1 MADLTVPESA
11 QGAFNPVQSG
21 QERLGVA
28 IPSAPMPNVQAS
40 AKASAKV
47 QKAASTY
54 TQDAQALITG
64 TKSGTVGA
72 YTPLFESDP
81 ERIRATRMESLGASM
96 FPMARK

>member
-28 IPSAPMPNVQAS
+28 IPRAPMP
-40 AKASAKV
+40 KV
-47 QKAASTY
+47 QVRARAKTKASTY
-54 TQDAQALITG
+54 EQDAHALITG
-64 TKSGTVGA
+64 TKSGTVGV

-81 ERIRATRMESLGASM
+81 ERIKR
-96 FPMARK
+96 